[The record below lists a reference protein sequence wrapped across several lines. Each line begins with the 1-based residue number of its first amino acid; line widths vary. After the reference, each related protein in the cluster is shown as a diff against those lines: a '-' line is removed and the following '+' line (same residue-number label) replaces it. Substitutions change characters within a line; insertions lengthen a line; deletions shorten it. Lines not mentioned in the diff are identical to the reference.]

1 VETETAMAADRP
13 GNSTWAAIGRWLPA
27 VAFGALLAVGSSCT
41 LVKIM
46 VKVSFPKPKQK
57 VDVDSYSVVAPAAIG
72 RFRAGVGIAD
82 LTPVPGFPTG
92 GYGPA
97 GTVAFGYWTRLHAR
111 AFAFQDPDGRAL
123 VLVSCELF
131 ALPAG
136 LEATVARHAST
147 KYASRGFRLAPEDL
161 IVSATH
167 THHGPGNYLTSETYN
182 AYGSN
187 YSGFSRELFDFLAA
201 RVESAVDHAIES
213 ALSDQGSPRIVV
225 HTGRLSDRILRNR
238 SPRTFLLNQTA
249 YSMMNALHSAVAD
262 CGGFRLDGEPEDGW
276 RLDGCPRLR
285 AVDSGVTL
293 VEVRGGVDA
302 SAPPVG
308 VLVFFASHPTVLEPS
323 SPLYG
328 ADFAGVAMV
337 RLEHELAKGGIQ
349 PVVGFF
355 NGAEGDITP
364 RRTRRDATDVLELGK
379 LLGDDLSQ
387 TLKAAGTPI
396 EGTSVRIRSRRARVH
411 PKDAGQRSCLR
422 TSGKTTDP
430 ISGIPTLG
438 TAALG
443 GAEDDRTLLYQ
454 LGWKE
459 GVRDRRLREQGPKQ
473 PALDSQLVRA
483 VALTESF
490 APPEMFPAS
499 LPITYAELGNLALVA
514 VPFEMSTAQGMDIRS
529 ALGAGHG
536 RLEII
541 GLAGEYSGYVATAAE
556 YDAQDYMAASTIWG
570 PATGAL
576 ITCTVEN
583 LRASTTEAPQPR
595 SVDSETFNAG
605 PKPAEPFG
613 IAFLGGSRARADQ
626 ELENVLQTSS
636 GGPQHGLPWFVWNE
650 PVRADDEAGSEFSA
664 TVNRRVEI
672 RRFSSSDPWDDD
684 RSANLITVVLSPG
697 AQGADAQR
705 RWAAI
710 WIAPLSPNHATGRFY
725 FRVEPPDAAGAGGG
739 APICSEPFDVAN
751 VLPETSPAVPPRS
764 GGCP

>member
-1 VETETAMAADRP
+1 MATDRRA
-13 GNSTWAAIGRWLPA
+13 SSVWAAIGRWLPA
-27 VAFGALLAVGSSCT
+27 IALGVLIGVASSCT

-46 VKVSFPKPKQK
+46 VKVSFPKSKQRIE
-57 VDVDSYSVVAPAAIG
+57 VDSYTVAAPSTVG
-72 RFRAGVGIAD
+72 RFRAGAGVSD

-111 AFAFQDPDGRAL
+111 AFAFQDRDGRAL
-123 VLVSCELF
+123 VLVTCELF

-187 YSGFSRELFDFLAA
+187 YSGFSRELFDFLVTQ
-201 RVESAVDHAIES
+201 VEAAVDQAIENS
-213 ALSDQGSPRIVV
+213 LADQDSPRIVV

-249 YSMMNALHSAVAD
+249 YSMMNALHGAAA
-262 CGGFRLDGEPEDGW
+262 GGACQRLDEEPEDGW
-276 RLDGCPRLR
+276 KLDGCPRLR
-285 AVDSGVTL
+285 AVDSDVSL
-293 VEVRGGVDA
+293 VEVRRGANA
-302 SAPPVG
+302 SDPPLG
-308 VLVFFASHPTVLEPS
+308 VLVFLASHPTVLEPS

-337 RLEHELAKGGIQ
+337 RLERDLARGGIQ

-364 RRTRRDATDVLELGK
+364 RRTGRDATDVLTLAR
-379 LLGDDLSQ
+379 LLGDDLSHILQ
-387 TLKAAGTPI
+387 AAGTPI
-396 EGTSVRIRSRRARVH
+396 EGASVRIRSRRASIH
-411 PKDAGQRSCLR
+411 PQDPGQRSC
-422 TSGKTTDP
+422 SGSSGRPTDP

-499 LPITYAELGNLALVA
+499 LPISYVELGSLALVA
-514 VPFEMSTAQGMDIRS
+514 VPFEMSTAQGIDIRN
-529 ALGAGHG
+529 ALGAAHG

-570 PATGAL
+570 PATGSL

-583 LRASTTEAPQPR
+583 LRASSDAAPVR
-595 SVDSETFNAG
+595 NVESETFNAG
-605 PKPAEPFG
+605 PKPDEAFG
-613 IAFLGGSRARADQ
+613 IAFLGGARSRADQ
-626 ELENVLQTSS
+626 ELETILRTSS
-636 GGPQHGLPWFVWNE
+636 GAPQHGLPWFVWDE
-650 PVRADDEAGSEFSA
+650 PVRAEGAASSEFSA
-664 TVNRRVEI
+664 TLTRRIEV
-672 RRFSSSDPWDDD
+672 RRLGGSDPVDDD
-684 RSANLITVVLSPG
+684 RGAGVITVVLSPSP
-697 AQGADAQR
+697 QNSDARR

-710 WIAPLSPNHATGRFY
+710 WVAPLLQGHATGRFY
-725 FRVEPPDAAGAGGG
+725 FRVEVPNASGGGG
-739 APICSEPFDVAN
+739 APICSEPFDV
-751 VLPETSPAVPPRS
+751 VDTLPETSPAVPPRS
-764 GGCP
+764 GGCS